1 MSLSDDVAIY
11 YKARAEEYDAS
22 AGYMDELAEQLRVPI
37 KARFQKVFKGHDVL
51 EIACGTGYW
60 TEVIAF
66 TAHSVL
72 ATDADPGMISVAH
85 KRLSLAKNV
94 RCQVADA
101 YSLDEISGNFTAA
114 FAHWWWSHIPKSRI
128 RSFLTVL
135 HSKLMPGA
143 FVLFA
148 DQLPY
153 DWEKRR
159 YDKEGNLLE
168 ERTLKSGR
176 KFEVV
181 KNFPSEQEI
190 IEDLTGLAEAV
201 TYREYPEGRYWSV
214 SYNTKGQR

>member
-1 MSLSDDVAIY
+1 MSLIDDVTKY
-11 YKARAEEYDAS
+11 YMARAEEYDAS
-22 AGYMDELAEQLRVPI
+22 AGYMDALAEQLRAPI
-37 KARFQKVFKGHDVL
+37 KTRFQEALKGHDVL

-60 TEVIAF
+60 TEVIAV

-72 ATDADPGMISVAH
+72 ATDVDPGMISIAR
-85 KRLSLAKNV
+85 KRLSLLKNV

-101 YSLDEISGNFTAA
+101 YSLDEISGNFTAG

-143 FVLFA
+143 FVFFA

-153 DWEKRR
+153 EWEKRR

-168 ERTLKSGR
+168 ERTLKNGQ

-181 KNFPSEQEI
+181 KNFPSEREI
-190 IEDLTGLAEAV
+190 FEDLTGLAEGV
-201 TYREYPEGRYWSV
+201 TYREYPERGYWSV
-214 SYNTKGQR
+214 SYYTKG